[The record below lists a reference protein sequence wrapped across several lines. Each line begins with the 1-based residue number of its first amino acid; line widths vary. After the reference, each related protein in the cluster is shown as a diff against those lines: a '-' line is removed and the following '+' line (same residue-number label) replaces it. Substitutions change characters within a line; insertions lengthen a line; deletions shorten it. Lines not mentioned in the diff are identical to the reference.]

1 MSPGRIMHVL
11 PNRKIAAR
19 DTLSGVLNA
28 QARARHIA
36 CCRCTQC
43 GFIAFRALEH
53 CPACGRWN
61 WPFEPLPEQPGRA
74 RAAHAVRPIDAWDAR
89 VARFFHHVAVNQPRA
104 STAPML
110 SLVTLFLL
118 FGGYVGLD
126 RMCRSDPVCRVQS
139 VSEAP
144 AIAGELRAQAELAAE
159 SAELPVL
166 PPPVYPFHA
175 IDPPLVAAGAAGSPG
190 TDRLAAGAIDDAPP
204 VHAPARAPVP
214 VRVQNATAARTPG
227 RTLAVRPCALRNAS
241 GCTRMRATA
250 LRTAEPRSRQ
260 DAARRAQTTVRRV
273 SVHPGPARRSGAHRI
288 ELAHLYRGH

>member
-1 MSPGRIMHVL
+1 MQVL
-11 PNRKIAAR
+11 PNRKIVAR
-19 DTLSGVLNA
+19 DTLTGVLSA
-28 QARARHIA
+28 HARSRHIA

-61 WPFEPLPEQPGRA
+61 WPFEPLAEQPRRA
-74 RAAHAVRPIDAWDAR
+74 LADHPMRPVDAWDAR

-126 RMCRSDPVCRVQS
+126 RMCRLDPVCRAQD

-144 AIAGELRAQAELAAE
+144 AIAGDLHAQAELAAQ
-159 SAELPVL
+159 SADLPVL

-175 IDPPLVAAGAAGSPG
+175 TDPPRVAADAGSGPG
-190 TDRLAAGAIDDAPP
+190 AEDRLAGRPKQDAPP
-204 VHAPARAPVP
+204 VRAPAPARTQNAIAARAPV
-214 VRVQNATAARTPG
+214 N
-227 RTLAVRPCALRNAS
+227 TLAARPCALRSES
-241 GCTRMRATA
+241 GCARMRAAA
-250 LRTAEPRSRQ
+250 LRTAEPRDRR
-260 DAARRAQTTVRRV
+260 DTAPARHAQKTIRRV
-273 SVHPGPARRSGAHRI
+273 SAHPEPARRSGSHRI
-288 ELAHLYRGH
+288 ELARLYRGH